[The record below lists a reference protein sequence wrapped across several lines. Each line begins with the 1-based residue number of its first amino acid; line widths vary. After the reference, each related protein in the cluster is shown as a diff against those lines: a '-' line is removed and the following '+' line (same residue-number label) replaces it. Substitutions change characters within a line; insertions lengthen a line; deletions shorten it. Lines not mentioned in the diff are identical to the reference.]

1 MAFTKI
7 PAATTLQLV
16 YKLGVDSEGHE
27 VKRRRS
33 FTDVKTDAP
42 ANDVG
47 QVGATLAN
55 LQKNSLVKMLLID
68 KNELANMG

>member
-16 YKLGVDSEGHE
+16 YKLGTDADGHE

-33 FTDVKTDAP
+33 FTDIKTDAV
-42 ANDVG
+42 ADEVG

-55 LQKNSLVKMLLID
+55 LQKNTLAQMLLID